1 MGISIYMDLEGEKC
15 TPIEPGTPPLT
26 RRVTLSLAKEV
37 PGWTL
42 EGTRLV
48 RKFTC
53 RNFIEAVKLFNNI
66 SVIAAEEMHYPE
78 MCITGQRHVTV
89 ALYTHASGGLTRNDF
104 ILAAKISGKWRE
116 MPG

>member
-1 MGISIYMDLEGEKC
+1 MDLASEKC

-26 RRVTLSLAKEV
+26 RRKNLSLVKEV

-42 EGTRLV
+42 EGTRLI

-53 RNFIEAVKLFNNI
+53 KNFIEAVKFLNRV

-78 MCITGQRHVTV
+78 MCITEQRHVTV
-89 ALYTHASGGLTRNDF
+89 SLYTHASGGITLNDF
-104 ILAAKISGKWRE
+104 ILAAKISDSWRAE
-116 MPG
+116 GGA

>member
-1 MGISIYMDLEGEKC
+1 MDLASEKC

-26 RRVTLSLAKEV
+26 RRKNLSLVKEV

-42 EGTRLV
+42 EGTRLI

-53 RNFIEAVKLFNNI
+53 KNFIEAVKFLNRV

-78 MCITGQRHVTV
+78 MCITEQRHVTV
-89 ALYTHASGGLTRNDF
+89 SLYTHASGGITLNDF
-104 ILAAKISGKWRE
+104 ILAAKITEKWKER
-116 MPG
+116 PD

>member
-1 MGISIYMDLEGEKC
+1 MDLAEEKC

-26 RRVTLSLAKEV
+26 RRELLSVSKKV
-37 PGWTL
+37 PDWTL

-48 RKFTC
+48 QKFTC
-53 RNFIEAVKLFNNI
+53 RNFIEAVKFLNNI

-89 ALYTHASGGLTRNDF
+89 SLYTHASGGLTRNDF
-104 ILAAKISGKWRE
+104 ILAAKITEKWKER
-116 MPG
+116 PD

>member
-1 MGISIYMDLEGEKC
+1 MDLALEKC

-26 RRVTLSLAKEV
+26 RRELLSVSKKV
-37 PGWTL
+37 PDWTL

-48 RKFTC
+48 QKFTC
-53 RNFIEAVKLFNNI
+53 RNFIEAVKFLNNI

-89 ALYTHASGGLTRNDF
+89 SLYTYASGGLTRNDF
-104 ILAAKISGKWRE
+104 ILAAKITEKWKER
-116 MPG
+116 PD

>member
-1 MGISIYMDLEGEKC
+1 MDLAGEKC

-26 RRVTLSLAKEV
+26 RRKLLALLDEV

-53 RNFIEAVKLFNNI
+53 RNFIEAVKFL
-66 SVIAAEEMHYPE
+66 SRIAVTAAAEMHYPD
-78 MCITGQRHVTV
+78 MCITEQRHVTV
-89 ALYTHASGGLTRNDF
+89 SLYTHASGGLTMNDL
-104 ILAAKISGKWRE
+104 ILAAKISDLWRME
-116 MPG
+116 GAG